1 MLANLFFSSG
11 NVLYLKDL
19 LSYADNGNNVTR
31 SCAEKRHTDGR
42 GVGDLSVL
50 GVGLVG
56 ADDVIGKLVQMC
68 RKTVSKERLKG
79 FMMAP
84 WQLNMDDKETY
95 QKVLRGIDLM
105 EEAMK
110 Q

>member
-1 MLANLFFSSG
+1 MG
-11 NVLYLKDL
+11 
-19 LSYADNGNNVTR
+19 
-31 SCAEKRHTDGR
+31 
-42 GVGDLSVL
+42 
-50 GVGLVG
+50 
-56 ADDVIGKLVQMC
+56 
-68 RKTVSKERLKG
+68 RKTISKEHLMG